1 MSAAFVC
8 NALCLPT
15 DFENHTANVGGAE
28 GCALAR
34 CGRFRV
40 PALKIR
46 CRIGFEQYMQAER
59 NPAEIA
65 VEVTC
70 IMPLTL

>member
-1 MSAAFVC
+1 MHFACPRILKITPQTSGAA
-8 NALCLPT
+8 
-15 DFENHTANVGGAE
+15 D
-28 GCALAR
+28 CALAR